1 MKHQKN
7 MLCLGLAAVLSLS
20 LLTACSGGNSAAT
33 PAPADT
39 TAPTDTAAPADT
51 TAPAGFTTVEEGKL
65 HMSTNAAFPPYE
77 MTTDA
82 GGFEGIDV
90 EVAGAIAEKLGLEL
104 VVDDMGF
111 DAALLAAQNGQS
123 DIVMAGVSVTPD
135 RQEVMDFSDSYA
147 TGIQVVIV
155 KEGSDVTMDNLGEKM
170 IGCQKA
176 TTGYLYASDTPE
188 NGGYGE
194 DHVIAYETG
203 ALAVEALKNGQVD
216 CVIIDNEP
224 AKAYVAAN
232 EGLTI
237 LETPWVEEDYAI
249 GMKKGNT
256 ALLEA
261 VNAAMTELKADGT
274 FQAIVDRYITAD

>member
-90 EVAGAIAEKLGLEL
+90 EVALSLIH
-104 VVDDMGF
+104 
-111 DAALLAAQNGQS
+111 
-123 DIVMAGVSVTPD
+123 I
-135 RQEVMDFSDSYA
+135 
-147 TGIQVVIV
+147 
-155 KEGSDVTMDNLGEKM
+155 
-170 IGCQKA
+170 
-176 TTGYLYASDTPE
+176 
-188 NGGYGE
+188 
-194 DHVIAYETG
+194 
-203 ALAVEALKNGQVD
+203 
-216 CVIIDNEP
+216 
-224 AKAYVAAN
+224 
-232 EGLTI
+232 
-237 LETPWVEEDYAI
+237 
-249 GMKKGNT
+249 
-256 ALLEA
+256 
-261 VNAAMTELKADGT
+261 
-274 FQAIVDRYITAD
+274 

>member
-111 DAALLAAQNGQS
+111 DAALTAVQTGQS
-123 DIVMAGVSVTPD
+123 DIAMAGITVTEE

-147 TGIQVVIV
+147 TGILANA
-155 KEGSDVTMDNLGEKM
+155 DM

-176 TTGYLYASDTPE
+176 TTGYIYCSDTPE

-194 DHVIAYETG
+194 DHVTAYETG
-203 ALAVEALKNGQVD
+203 AVAVQALVNGQVD
-216 CVIIDNEP
+216 AVVIDNEP

-232 EGLTI
+232 PSLKI
-237 LETPWVEEDYAI
+237 LDTEFAVEDYAI
-249 GMKKGNT
+249 ALQKGNT
-256 ALLEA
+256 GLLEA
-261 VNAAMTELKADGT
+261 VNAAMDELKADGT
-274 FQAIVDRYITAD
+274 FQTIVDKYITAE